1 MCQRAFTVALR
12 LTQEQLSRMLAQA
25 VAQAP
30 NECCGL
36 LLGTGD
42 VVADIFPG
50 RNIRMSPRVY
60 ELDPQDQLRA
70 FRLMDERGWDLVG
83 IYHSHPATEAYPSR
97 TDQAQAL
104 YPDARYV
111 IISLADQDHPRVRAF
126 RIVDAISG
134 GGGSSP
140 IPGSSPQKVVTEEEV
155 VVT

>member
-1 MCQRAFTVALR
+1 
-12 LTQEQLSRMLAQA
+12 MLAQA
-25 VAQAP
+25 YAEAP

-36 LLGTGD
+36 LLGQGD
-42 VVADIFPG
+42 VVADVFPG
-50 RNIRMSPRVY
+50 RNIRMSPRIY

-111 IISLADQDHPRVRAF
+111 IISLVDKDHPHVKAF

-134 GGGSSP
+134 GGSSSWAA
-140 IPGSSPQKVVTEEEV
+140 GGNPQKVVTEEEV